1 MLAIFSPE
9 NFTLDRQTIL
19 ILYADNN
26 SFISLGFR
34 LRTHLAFIQI
44 YQQLSSLSQSCFE
57 MMDGEIG
64 AIFQSGTFDGLV
76 YLDFDFVN
84 SLSPVYA
91 FDTFQLMIRQ

>member
-1 MLAIFSPE
+1 
-9 NFTLDRQTIL
+9 
-19 ILYADNN
+19 
-26 SFISLGFR
+26 
-34 LRTHLAFIQI
+34 
-44 YQQLSSLSQSCFE
+44 